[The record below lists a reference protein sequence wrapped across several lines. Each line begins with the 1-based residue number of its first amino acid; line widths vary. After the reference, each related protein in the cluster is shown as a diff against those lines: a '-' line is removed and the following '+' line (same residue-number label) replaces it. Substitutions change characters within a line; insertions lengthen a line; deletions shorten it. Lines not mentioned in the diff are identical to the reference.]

1 MVTSSFPFYKDN
13 IPYGNHLEVG
23 DLWNS
28 GSKPTITV
36 TPITGHIAF
45 VKEIRFIAS
54 DDFAI
59 SAGSMIIK
67 HSLADGS
74 NKYLQL
80 TIDSEQKFMASAS
93 EITTFDMPSATTW
106 LKGVRELKTP
116 EKIRSSGSETFTI
129 SESAVTIA
137 GSIYLEIVGWTWLES
152 SYNEAT

>member
-13 IPYGNHLEVG
+13 IPYGNHFAVG
-23 DLWNS
+23 GLWNT
-28 GSKPTITV
+28 GAKPTITV

-54 DDFAI
+54 DTFAI
-59 SAGSMIIK
+59 SAGSMDIA
-67 HSLADGS
+67 HSVADGS

-80 TIDSEQKFMASAS
+80 TIDSEKKFMALAS

-106 LKGVRELKTP
+106 LKGVIELKTP
-116 EKIRSSGSETFTI
+116 EKVLKSVPHTFTI
-129 SESAVTIA
+129 TDNSSTIA

-152 SYNEAT
+152 EYDEAT